1 MIRGGKNYNPPYGWY
16 GISLKLN
23 KFKNSNNIWLGKD
36 NKEGE
41 WAVAYHG
48 IKKENGNIFDKI
60 VNIINGN
67 LKEEI
72 EKTYKYDKNIEKNQ
86 KNYPNCGEGII
97 LYTNIKDVED
107 HSDKASLGFFN
118 CKFQFAFMMR
128 VNTNKIR
135 KPDIFPEKWILNGN
149 YEEIRPYRLLIKI
162 I

>member
-1 MIRGGKNYNPPYGWY
+1 MEIDYSLFEDQKEINKENYN
-16 GISLKLN
+16 
-23 KFKNSNNIWLGKD
+23 SND
-36 NKEGE
+36 
-41 WAVAYHG
+41 
-48 IKKENGNIFDKI
+48 
-60 VNIINGN
+60 
-67 LKEEI
+67 
-72 EKTYKYDKNIEKNQ
+72 YKQKKNIKIFILSILIIL
-86 KNYPNCGEGII
+86 GFII